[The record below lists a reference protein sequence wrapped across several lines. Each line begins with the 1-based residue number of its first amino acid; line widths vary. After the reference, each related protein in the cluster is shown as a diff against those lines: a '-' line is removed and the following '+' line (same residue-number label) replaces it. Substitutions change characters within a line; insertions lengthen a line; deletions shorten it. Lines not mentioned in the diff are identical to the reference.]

1 MTHSSEQPPEQF
13 PSHEELKDIF
23 ERLLGGNEYKVLGE
37 PRDDL
42 FEIETMENGER
53 VEYAYTKAKYD
64 YRNDSLPNTA
74 KFSASI
80 HKTYYAGDEPISGVC
95 VANYL
100 DGQWEFVT

>member
-1 MTHSSEQPPEQF
+1 MTHHEQPPEQF
-13 PSHEELKDIF
+13 PSHEELKNAF
-23 ERLLGGNEYKVLGE
+23 EQLLGGIEYKVLGE

-53 VEYAYTKAKYD
+53 VGYAYKKAKYD
-64 YRNDSLPNTA
+64 YRNDTLPDTA

-80 HKTYYAGDEPISGVC
+80 HKIFYDGDVPVGGEC

-100 DGQWEFVT
+100 DGQWQFVT